1 MKEHGYI
8 VRFDG
13 LYDSIIASMGNDYL
27 AHVKPR
33 IIYTWQ
39 KISHLISRD
48 NIVVDIGVG
57 PISALIRLLKGAEV
71 IGLSLTDSRR
81 KLCEN
86 YGINL
91 RICDLETKSL
101 PLDDE
106 SVDVVLF
113 MEVIEHLCI
122 WPNRVLDNIYRT
134 LKPGG
139 YLVVSTV
146 NFLRISNRI
155 RAIIGRN
162 PLINY
167 FEATEDGRNH
177 VREFVLEEMSYY
189 MKKSGFTIDKTY
201 RFGIPGGGA
210 IVSMLLHLAYLY
222 PGFRNY
228 FMIVGRK

>member
-1 MKEHGYI
+1 MNLS
-8 VRFDG
+8 D
-13 LYDSIIASMGNDYL
+13 LYDEIVSSASDNYL
-27 AHVKPR
+27 KKIKPR
-33 IIYTWQ
+33 ILNTWQ
-39 KISHLISRD
+39 KVCPLIPED
-48 NIVVDIGVG
+48 GTVMDIGVG

-162 PLINY
+162 PLVNY

-201 RFGIPGGGA
+201 RFGIPSGGT
-210 IVSMLLHLAYLY
+210 IVSTLLCLAYLY
-222 PGFRNY
+222 PRFRNY
-228 FMIVGRK
+228 FMIIGRK